1 MAPGGVDRSLD
12 SPQVGQAPPVS
23 DAELAATLDAS
34 TDAVVIVEPDG
45 HVRWANAT
53 ARPLLA
59 HGTGSLREAC
69 GPTTWF
75 RIVHEVLP
83 AVHRQGH
90 WTGELALLVPMPTPA
105 GDGAGCRDDGAGGA
119 EGAPAPG
126 RRSVPVSVSATRVPG
141 DDVEL
146 IALVAR
152 DITAIRQFETM
163 LVDSEQRF
171 RRLVEGAPVALVW
184 FDRDGEVL
192 GVSDRVYELS
202 HLDRDRPLSLDSL
215 VEPVVPEDRARAAEA
230 LERVARGERA
240 QIEVRV
246 QTAEGD
252 VRWLRVLAVPTRD
265 DEGRLTGRLELA
277 EDITEVVAQRWENE
291 RFRAVLEASRDLVLL
306 LDRGTV
312 VWQNASA
319 ERILGTGG
327 PVVGK
332 RLGDIVPPEAN
343 ADRARAAAALD
354 QTGHWET
361 EVTVSRRGEPM
372 VLSVSCTALEAADGR
387 LTLCT
392 VRDVTEVRAEQ
403 ARHRALLAERE
414 QWFRQLAECAPVGI
428 FFLDADLR
436 TVYWNP
442 ALIELAGTTME
453 RHRGSVPN
461 QGIHRD
467 DRVAIEQRF
476 RELRSSLTPDAGGG
490 WSGRLVRPDG
500 RVVHVRASSAPVVGD
515 DGSVLG
521 RVGSIVDVT
530 ADITA
535 ERRRLAFAHSPV
547 AQFRLDPDTRVRE
560 VNDALVHL
568 LARPAADLVGRLALD
583 LTEPGDADAIRVR
596 LVDLVAGTAGSNRF
610 TWRFVDGHDVVV
622 TCDVTATVLR
632 DADGGPVELHAQLD
646 GRSHRQRVED
656 GLRWAEHWL
665 VRSFESSP
673 VPQFHEGPDG
683 RVVLANPALAAFLGT
698 EPDRLRGR
706 PSDEFLL
713 DLDGGTDDEPDPVRT
728 VGVAAVTGAGVTRAC
743 WCRTNDGALRPVT
756 VSRRPVVSLHGEPL
770 GLVVQ
775 LAERRPDPAA
785 SDETGPA
792 VALLDDRGVV
802 VDASPGCEAL
812 LGLPPG
818 ALVGTGALQHVAAED
833 RRLVAEFF
841 RRCRHRPDERL
852 GARVRVRTRSGRTV
866 WRDIVVRNR
875 LDDPGVA
882 GVVLIVAPVGD
893 DVPGPHRT
901 LSAVGEEDRLATA
914 PTDEV
919 PAVAVASGPLGLREQ
934 RLVDLLLGTGSPTLA
949 AARAGMPVDE
959 YLREIRLLAPRLG
972 VVGLGRLAARFADP
986 ARDRPEP
993 PAGPTGPTGP
1003 AGPAGPTGPT
1013 GPTGPAAPAG
1023 PAAPER

>member
-1 MAPGGVDRSLD
+1 VAPGGVDRSLD
-12 SPQVGQAPPVS
+12 SPQVGQARGVS
-23 DAELAATLDAS
+23 DAQLAATLDAS
-34 TDAVVIVEPDG
+34 TDAVLIVEPDG
-45 HVRWANAT
+45 QVRWANAT

-59 HGTGSLREAC
+59 DGGSLREAC

-83 AVHRQGH
+83 AVRRQGH
-90 WTGELALLVPMPTPA
+90 WTGELALLVPLGDRA
-105 GDGAGCRDDGAGGA
+105 GDDGAT
-119 EGAPAPG
+119 G
-126 RRSVPVSVSATRVPG
+126 RRSVPVSVSATPVPG
-141 DDVEL
+141 GDEL
-146 IALVAR
+146 TALVAR

-171 RRLVEGAPVALVW
+171 RQLVEGAPVALVW

-202 HLDRDRPLSLDSL
+202 HLDRDRPLSLASL
-215 VEPVVPEDRARAAEA
+215 VEPVVPEDRDRAAEA

-240 QIEVRV
+240 QIEVRI
-246 QTAEGD
+246 QTDDGAI
-252 VRWLRVLAVPTRD
+252 RWLRVLAVPTRD

-277 EDITEVVAQRWENE
+277 EDITDLVAQRWENE

-312 VWQNASA
+312 IWQNASA

-354 QTGHWET
+354 ETGHWET
-361 EVTVSRRGEPM
+361 EVTVPHRGEPM
-372 VLSVSCTALEAADGR
+372 VLSVSCTALETADGR

-392 VRDVTEVRAEQ
+392 VRDVTEVRREQ
-403 ARHRALLAERE
+403 ARQRALLAERE

-428 FFLDADLR
+428 FFLDADLHA
-436 TVYWNP
+436 VYWNP
-442 ALIELAGTTME
+442 ALIDLAGTTME
-453 RHRGSVPN
+453 RHHDAELPD

-467 DRVAIEQRF
+467 DRAGIEQRF
-476 RELRSSLTPDAGGG
+476 RELRSSLTPDPGGG
-490 WSGRLVRPDG
+490 WRGRLVRPDG

-521 RVGSIVDVT
+521 RVGSVVDIT

-535 ERRRLAFAHSPV
+535 ERRRLAFVHSPV

-560 VNDALVHL
+560 VNDALSLL
-568 LARPAADLVGRLALD
+568 LARPVGDLVGRRALD
-583 LTEPGDADAIRVR
+583 LTEPDDADAIRAR
-596 LVDLVAGTAGSNRF
+596 LADLVAGAAGSDRF

-632 DADGGPVELHAQLD
+632 DADGGPLEIHAQLD

-656 GLRWAEHWL
+656 GRRWAEHWL

-673 VPQFHEGPDG
+673 VAQFHEGPDG

-713 DLDGGTDDEPDPVRT
+713 DLEGSADDEVDGT
-728 VGVAAVTGAGVTRAC
+728 LGADAAGVPRAC

-770 GLVVQ
+770 GRVVQ
-775 LAERRPDPAA
+775 LAERRPDAT
-785 SDETGPA
+785 SCDEAGPA
-792 VALLDDRGVV
+792 VALLDERGVV

-812 LGLPPG
+812 LELVPG
-818 ALVGTGALQHVAAED
+818 ALLGTGALQHVAAED

-852 GARVRVRTRSGRTV
+852 GARIRVRTRSGRTI
-866 WRDIVVRNR
+866 WRDIVLRNR
-875 LDDPGVA
+875 LDDPGIA
-882 GVVLIVAPVGD
+882 GIVLLVAPVAD
-893 DVPGPHRT
+893 DAPAPRRT
-901 LSAVGEEDRLATA
+901 LSAVGEDDR
-914 PTDEV
+914 PPV
-919 PAVAVASGPLGLREQ
+919 PDPSDPGAGGPLGLREQ
-934 RLVDLLLGTGSPTLA
+934 RLVDLLLGTGSPSLA
-949 AARAGMPVDE
+949 AARAGMPLDE

-986 ARDRPEP
+986 ARERPTSSD
-993 PAGPTGPTGP
+993 PAGP
-1003 AGPAGPTGPT
+1003 
-1013 GPTGPAAPAG
+1013 
-1023 PAAPER
+1023 ER